1 MNAKI
6 KLSLLALAGV
16 SMLASCG
23 AKGETLTRAQ
33 AETELNSYVGK
44 AKTPTKFTY
53 TKKTV
58 AKKTGINSAVVDTEN
73 LYGYRHFDVAFGK
86 TYEAGSTY
94 YVYKSES
101 GKFLFGAEVG
111 SAKKY
116 CEVTEDAVKAA
127 LAAGVTA
134 LTTYTNGE
142 APSTAK
148 WLAGFDKAEG
158 WMTANSKD
166 KTNKETYKDPA
177 FGYGEGHA
185 GGSVKGY
192 IKSESYTKYA
202 DGSMKADIL
211 AVYPQNDKQVAMG
224 GENCIYEWENYQLTR
239 LYNNYQDYEETMDWN
254 KADGAKK
261 PIDLNDKNWTLDA
274 TLAVKG
280 LLVFASFGSS
290 FAD

>member
-33 AETELNSYVGK
+33 AETELNSYKGK
-44 AKTPTKFTY
+44 AATPTKFTY

-73 LYGYRHFDVAFGK
+73 LYGYRHFDVAFGDL
-86 TYEAGSTY
+86 YEAGSTY
-94 YVYKSES
+94 YVYKSEG

-116 CEVTEDAVKAA
+116 CEVTETAVKAA

-134 LTTYTNGE
+134 LTAYTNGQ
-142 APSTAK
+142 AAGVAK

-166 KTNKETYKDPA
+166 KTNKKTYGDSA

-192 IKSESYTKYA
+192 VKSESYTKYA
-202 DGSMKADIL
+202 DGAMKADIL
-211 AVYPQNDKQVAMG
+211 AVYPENDKQVKMG

-239 LYNNYQDYEETMDWN
+239 LYNNYQDYEETMDWA
-254 KADGAKK
+254 KADEAKK
-261 PIDLNDKNWTLDA
+261 PIDLNDKNWTLDL
-274 TLAVKG
+274 TLAAEG

-290 FAD
+290 FGH

>member
-33 AETELNSYVGK
+33 AETELNSYKGK
-44 AKTPTKFTY
+44 AATPTKFTY
-53 TKKTV
+53 AKKTV
-58 AKKTGINSAVVDTEN
+58 AKKSGINSAVVDTEN
-73 LYGYRHFDVAFGK
+73 LYGYRHFDVALGE

-94 YVYKSES
+94 YVYKSDND
-101 GKFLFGAEVG
+101 KFLFGAEVG

-116 CEVTEDAVKAA
+116 CEVTETAVKAA

-134 LTTYTNGE
+134 LTAYTNGQ
-142 APSTAK
+142 AASVAK

-166 KTNKETYKDPA
+166 KTNKETYGDSA

-192 IKSESYTKYA
+192 VKSESYTKYA
-202 DGSMKADIL
+202 DGAMKADIL

-239 LYNNYQDYEETMDWN
+239 LYNNYQDYEETMDWA
-254 KADGAKK
+254 KADEAKK
-261 PIDLNDKNWTLDA
+261 PIDLNTWTKDL
-274 TLAVKG
+274 TLAAEG

>member
-73 LYGYRHFDVAFGK
+73 LYGYRHFDVAFGDL
-86 TYEAGSTY
+86 YEAGSTY
-94 YVYKSES
+94 YVYKSEA

-111 SAKKY
+111 STKKY
-116 CEVTEDAVKAA
+116 CEVGEA
-127 LAAGVTA
+127 LVRTSLTAGVAAFTA
-134 LTTYTNGE
+134 YTNGQ
-142 APSTAK
+142 APKVAK

-158 WMTANSKD
+158 WMEANSKD
-166 KTNKETYKDPA
+166 KTDKETYKD
-177 FGYGEGHA
+177 FNVFNYGEGHA

-192 IKSESYTKYA
+192 VKSESYTKYA
-202 DGSMKADIL
+202 DGAMKADIL
-211 AVYPQNDKQVAMG
+211 AVYPQNDEQVAMG

-239 LYNNYQDYEETMDWN
+239 LYNNYQDYEETMDWA
-254 KADGAKK
+254 KADEAKK
-261 PIDLNDKNWTLDA
+261 PIDLNTWTLDA

-280 LLVFASFGSS
+280 LAMFAAFDLSVKH
-290 FAD
+290 

>member
-116 CEVTEDAVKAA
+116 CEVTETAVKAA

-158 WMTANSKD
+158 WMEANSKD
-166 KTNKETYKDPA
+166 KTNKETYKDSA
-177 FGYGEGHA
+177 FGYAPGLA
-185 GGSVKGY
+185 AGSVKGY

-254 KADGAKK
+254 KADGAQK
-261 PIDLNDKNWTLDA
+261 PIDLNTWTKDL
-274 TLAVKG
+274 TLEAEG

-290 FAD
+290 YAD

>member
-94 YVYKSES
+94 YVYKSEG

-116 CEVTEDAVKAA
+116 CEVTEDAVKLA

-166 KTNKETYKDPA
+166 KTNKETYKDSA

-202 DGSMKADIL
+202 DGSMKADIT

-239 LYNNYQDYEETMDWN
+239 LYNNYQDYEETMDWA
-254 KADGAKK
+254 KADEAKK
-261 PIDLNDKNWTLDA
+261 PIDLNTWTEDI
-274 TLAVKG
+274 TLAAEG

-290 FAD
+290 FND

>member
-33 AETELNSYVGK
+33 AETELNSYKGK
-44 AKTPTKFTY
+44 AATPTKFTY
-53 TKKTV
+53 TKK
-58 AKKTGINSAVVDTEN
+58 NSCQKDWHQLCFVDTEN
-73 LYGYRHFDVAFGK
+73 LYGYRHFYVALGE

-94 YVYKSES
+94 YVYKSDN

-111 SAKKY
+111 STKKY
-116 CEVTEDAVKAA
+116 CEVTETAVKAA

-134 LTTYTNGE
+134 LTAYTNGQ
-142 APSTAK
+142 AASVAK

-166 KTNKETYKDPA
+166 KTNKETYGDSA
-177 FGYGEGHA
+177 FGNGEGHA

-192 IKSESYTKYA
+192 VKSESYTKYA
-202 DGSMKADIL
+202 DGAMKADIL

-239 LYNNYQDYEETMDWN
+239 LYNNYQDYEETMDWA
-254 KADGAKK
+254 KADGAEK
-261 PIDLNDKNWTLDA
+261 PIDLNTWTMDA

-280 LLVFASFGSS
+280 LVVFASFGSS

>member
-6 KLSLLALAGV
+6 KLSLLALASV

-44 AKTPTKFTY
+44 AATPTKFTY
-53 TKKTV
+53 AKKTV
-58 AKKTGINSAVVDTEN
+58 AKKSGINSAVVDTEN
-73 LYGYRHFDVAFGK
+73 LYGYRHFDVAFGEA
-86 TYEAGSTY
+86 YEAGSTY
-94 YVYKSES
+94 YVYKSEG

-116 CEVTEDAVKAA
+116 CEVTETAVKAA

-134 LTTYTNGE
+134 LTAYTNGQ
-142 APSTAK
+142 ATGTAK

-158 WMTANSKD
+158 WMEANSKD
-166 KTNKETYKDPA
+166 KTNKETYGDSA

-239 LYNNYQDYEETMDWN
+239 LYNNYQDYEETMDWA
-254 KADGAKK
+254 KADGAQK
-261 PIDLNDKNWTLDA
+261 PIDLNTWTLDA

-280 LLVFASFGSS
+280 LAVFASFGSS
-290 FAD
+290 FKD